1 MHRRPRLT
9 GWSGL
14 PSSLTTR
21 PSRLRARTPQP
32 AGHSRH
38 TVANHAATPGTT
50 CSLGTTSGRIVSVA
64 CWQPPA
70 AAAAPVPATILKKSR
85 RFTPRDSSVMTRDA
99 VERGAR
105 VARGVVLAVAVHAP
119 AHAQRRRCDAE
130 AGHVEQI

>member
-1 MHRRPRLT
+1 MQRPPRLT

-14 PSSLTTR
+14 PSSFTTR

-38 TVANHAATPGTT
+38 TVANHEATPGTR

-70 AAAAPVPATILKKSR
+70 AATAPVVATILKKSR
-85 RFTPRDSSVMTRDA
+85 RFMGVFSVVARDA
-99 VERGAR
+99 VQRRAGLAR
-105 VARGVVLAVAVHAP
+105 RVLLAVAVDAP
-119 AHAQRRRCDAE
+119 AHRQRRRRRAE
-130 AGHVEQI
+130 SGHVEQV